1 MEAYIKESIYVLDY
15 QDNVVDAIFISDDH
29 RTPGYA
35 YSVNIEDAN
44 TGYSNLSFT
53 MPNYIN
59 DETGNSVINPK
70 LKLLTPLVKLRYRRE
85 VYYRG
90 IGDKET
96 INTSEPNNLG
106 EYGIFQAMTY
116 PRTNEPDGMIEDYIM
131 DYIVQPT
138 QKNRSNLEI
147 STQFN
152 AIDYP
157 RFNLSKKHFGL
168 TFADESVTHSD
179 WSIYDKTPMSIPGT
193 IKYIKWDA
201 SKYGA
206 YSQVEVWDPA
216 NATQYPLTNDDLD
229 SFLQHTEL
237 WSYGVAATVFYW
249 PTISTARY
257 DGILYNAD
265 DYLTLTVYPK
275 MLAEDITDPDIIE
288 TTLDRYTATWNQ
300 LIQNRWYLTPNNA
313 CNYLLHIL
321 ETTNWTIKNS
331 NDRYDGTYTTSTQY
345 ADEDARIAGIRS
357 LISSAPHN
365 VEHYVIVKEFK
376 THDGHYKDTLNR
388 KEDLP
393 SSANKDDRYFILTK
407 DSNNKIINTVMYVW
421 DGTKWYE
428 EVDDKDYC
436 RTSFWTWD
444 TETNRFEE
452 ATERAWTSSIDKKT
466 GVLYD
471 VDPCETEVATPE
483 GSSEHFEITE
493 YRASLNLSDSN
504 CYNAIT
510 ALCKE
515 FQLYPIFDCINRT
528 VSLKQFAGKN
538 YGLTYRIGSNI
549 NSDWVKADGEKVIT
563 KLRCYGGIR
572 PDGSEQINLGDA
584 NRTYIDD
591 GVNPDTLIP
600 WDPNN
605 PKYIAKRS
613 PYGTEYVYNFKWMY
627 DNGWMTKQ
635 QILDL
640 YALNQQI
647 NDKNKDFLATYA
659 ENFTSTNDAYVQSTV
674 AYDANNEEFLA
685 CLNSMANTYYKV
697 PSNPSM
703 GKFTAFPYAPKGTEL
718 RDGKYYV
725 KMYHCYACGYTHAGT
740 APNRCPN
747 SGCKAPEG
755 HIEQKYVYIP
765 VFDDFRALVPG
776 DAPDRERPQS
786 KGFYQAILEQ
796 LGTTFARNNISIVD
810 LIQTAPIDNLTDEK
824 KFIIA
829 GQEFYD
835 KSGNLYNWND
845 YVSKWQE
852 YYGYMLDYQRSMEN
866 NLQRCKDLEVQYNIY
881 ADEIQAIEDE
891 IQDRFGDYIVEGK
904 YKDEEIAYEA
914 ILLNKSLEASDK
926 YCIPQITY
934 NLNVIDTTGMIEY
947 RRGVPAVCND
957 IVNVLNNVGQIVPHV
972 GDYCAIFDERMGLTG
987 QQGLITNIKRILDD
1001 PKSNTITLDT
1011 AYHDAD
1017 ELVGNIINATNTVL
1031 NHSDVYARTAILNTD
1046 GTIAGS
1052 ALADSLEKSLTD
1064 NISIVGVKGSSL
1076 LDSNGLTVTDPKDAE
1091 RKLKYTGAGVY
1102 GTVDNGA
1109 TWQSMMTPDG
1119 INANYINAGSIDT
1132 KNIQIMSGRYGKVV
1146 LDSLGFA
1153 VKDNPTLK
1161 YTLPTTVD
1169 SDGFLNWSNTNLKAF
1184 LGVNRGNE
1192 GLLYLNGQMQ
1202 ITGGSKIG
1210 NWVVGEKDLY
1220 NSTKKI
1226 YLSPDGVDK
1235 TILSNTDKKTF
1246 VAGDNF
1252 AVTTSGKLL
1261 ATGADLTGKIVITDD
1276 NSEMNAG
1283 TIGGWTSTGD
1293 GLKKGQL
1300 VLSPSGNAIT
1310 GTVYDS
1316 TERSD
1321 WGIYMNGKFGVTT
1334 NGDVYMT
1341 GAHIKGNIYADS
1353 GTFNGT
1359 VYASSGSFSGS
1370 ITTTNLNASGTVTI
1384 GNARITEATITN
1396 SSIDAA
1402 NINTGTLNSARI
1414 PNLSAGKISSGML
1427 EIYNNV
1433 GFLKMGYASSGW
1445 TNHPYVSALNV
1456 ASQGS
1461 NAGGISFRTST
1472 DRNSAGNEGARI
1484 AYSSTYGQLY
1494 MRSSGA
1500 INTSSGGSTAMDS
1513 SGYLRLSAGNSGAAG
1528 SNTGSVYI
1536 TASAHITIHA
1546 GSGGHVYAGANG
1558 WNGGSNA
1565 WVTTDKGDISSRST
1579 KTNIKEMESEV
1590 YDDALKMLKNMK
1602 LYTYDYK
1609 YDLYDNKSQ
1618 YGFILDEIE
1627 QEDKKHHFLD
1637 ITNRPAWTRGRYI
1650 NFDMSEKPENDKS
1663 VSVIETKH
1671 YDRDVFSKYLLTC
1684 IKALQNKID
1693 ELEKQIKKEETN

>member
-1 MEAYIKESIYVLDY
+1 MEVYIKESIYVLDY

-116 PRTNEPDGMIEDYIM
+116 PRANEPDGMIEDYVM
-131 DYIVQPT
+131 DYIVQPA

-168 TFADESVTHSD
+168 TFADESVTRSD
-179 WSIYDKTPMSIPGT
+179 WSIYDKTPKSIPGT
-193 IKYIKWDA
+193 IKYIKWEA

-206 YSQVEVWDPA
+206 YSQIEVWDPA
-216 NATQYPLTNDDLD
+216 NATQYPLTNDDLN

-300 LIQNRWYLTPNNA
+300 LVQNRWYLTPNNA

-331 NDRYDGTYTTSTQY
+331 SDRYDGTYTTSTQY

-376 THDGHYKDTLNR
+376 TNDNHYKGTLNR

-471 VDPCETEVATPE
+471 VDPCETEIATPE
-483 GSSEHFEITE
+483 GATEHFEITE
-493 YRASLNLSDSN
+493 YTAHLNLSDSN

-627 DNGWMTKQ
+627 DNGWMTKE
-635 QILDL
+635 QILEL

-647 NDKNKDFLATYA
+647 NDKNKEFLATYA
-659 ENFTSTNDAYVQSTV
+659 ENFKSTTDAYVQSTV
-674 AYDANNEEFLA
+674 AYDSNNEEFLA

-740 APNRCPN
+740 APSRCPK

-891 IQDRFGDYIVEGK
+891 IQDKFGDYIVEGK
-904 YKDEEIAYEA
+904 YKDEEIVYEA

-1076 LDSNGLTVTDPKDAE
+1076 LDSSGLTVTDPKDAE

-1109 TWQSMMTPDG
+1109 TWQSMMTPNG

-1161 YTLPTTVD
+1161 YTLPTTTD
-1169 SDGFLNWSNTNLKAF
+1169 ADGFLNWSNSNLKAF
-1184 LGVNRGNE
+1184 LGVNRENE
-1192 GLLYLNGQMQ
+1192 GLLYLKGQMQ
-1202 ITGGSKIG
+1202 VTGGSKIG
-1210 NWVVGEKDLY
+1210 NWVVGTNDLY
-1220 NSTKKI
+1220 NVGKTI
-1226 YLSPDGVDK
+1226 YLSPGGISKPVNGTNHNMTFWANNNFGVDTNGKLYATGADISGKVIVTDDNSSVNAGTVGGLTSTPNGLSSGDTIVLSPTGYNGTVTIK
-1235 TILSNTDKKTF
+1235 TGVSSNGPWAIYSK
-1246 VAGDNF
+1246 GNF
-1252 AVTTSGKLL
+1252 GVTTSGTLWAKNGKFGGQIEADSGHIAGYTIEGDTLYGSQVGMDAESGGHYAFWAGAGVNDTGNAPFRVGHDGSL
-1261 ATGADLTGKIVITDD
+1261 YASSATIKGNITAT
-1276 NSEMNAG
+1276 SG
-1283 TIGGWTSTGD
+1283 TIGGCSISNGS
-1293 GLKKGQL
+1293 L
-1300 VLSPSGNAIT
+1300 VVPSGN
-1310 GTVYDS
+1310 V
-1316 TERSD
+1316 
-1321 WGIYMNGKFGVTT
+1321 
-1334 NGDVYMT
+1334 
-1341 GAHIKGNIYADS
+1341 S
-1353 GTFNGT
+1353 GTFK
-1359 VYASSGSFSGS
+1359 
-1370 ITTTNLNASGTVTI
+1370 
-1384 GNARITEATITN
+1384 
-1396 SSIDAA
+1396 A
-1402 NINTGTLNSARI
+1402 N
-1414 PNLSAGKISSGML
+1414 KISG
-1427 EIYNNV
+1427 
-1433 GFLKMGYASSGW
+1433 GK
-1445 TNHPYVSALNV
+1445 LN
-1456 ASQGS
+1456 
-1461 NAGGISFRTST
+1461 I
-1472 DRNSAGNEGARI
+1472 GAN
-1484 AYSSTYGQLY
+1484 G
-1494 MRSSGA
+1494 
-1500 INTSSGGSTAMDS
+1500 
-1513 SGYLRLSAGNSGAAG
+1513 GYLRVGEGYTHPEVSGLNITG
-1528 SNTGSVYI
+1528 SNGVDFNGNGVSDLGSINLQGGGTGQTFTLSNIGTNFEWHTSGLTGI
-1536 TASAHITIHA
+1536 T
-1546 GSGGHVYAGANG
+1546 GVKY
-1558 WNGGSNA
+1558 
-1565 WVTTDKGDISSRST
+1565 V
-1579 KTNIKEMESEV
+1579 
-1590 YDDALKMLKNMK
+1590 
-1602 LYTYDYK
+1602 K
-1609 YDLYDNKSQ
+1609 YDLTFK
-1618 YGFILDEIE
+1618 YGICIGR
-1627 QEDKKHHFLD
+1627 
-1637 ITNRPAWTRGRYI
+1637 TNQGTVKI
-1650 NFDMSEKPENDKS
+1650 NWD
-1663 VSVIETKH
+1663 
-1671 YDRDVFSKYLLTC
+1671 
-1684 IKALQNKID
+1684 
-1693 ELEKQIKKEETN
+1693 

>member
-1 MEAYIKESIYVLDY
+1 MEVYIKESIYVLDY

-35 YSVNIEDAN
+35 YNVNIEDAN

-59 DETGNSVINPK
+59 DETGNLVINPK

-90 IGDKET
+90 VGDKET

-116 PRTNEPDGMIEDYIM
+116 PRTNEPDGIIEDYIM

-168 TFADESVTHSD
+168 TFADETSTRSD

-206 YSQVEVWDPA
+206 FSTVETWDPA
-216 NATQYPLTNDDLD
+216 TATSYPLTNDDLN

-249 PTISTARY
+249 PTISSARY
-257 DGILYNAD
+257 DGILYNVD

-288 TTLDRYTATWNQ
+288 TTLDHYTATWNQ
-300 LIQNRWYLTPNNA
+300 LIQNKWFLTPNNA

-331 NDRYDGTYTTSTQY
+331 NDRYDGTYTTNTQY
-345 ADEDARIAGIRS
+345 TDEDTRIAGIRS
-357 LISSAPHN
+357 LLSSAPHN
-365 VEHYVIVKEFK
+365 VEHYVIVKEFR
-376 THDGHYKDTLNR
+376 TDDGHYKGTLNN

-428 EVDDKDYC
+428 DLDDKDYC

-444 TETNRFEE
+444 TDSERFEE
-452 ATERAWTSSIDKKT
+452 ATDRAWTSSIDKKT

-471 VDPCETEVATPE
+471 VDPCETEIATPE
-483 GSSEHFEITE
+483 GASEHFEITE
-493 YRASLNLSDSN
+493 YRAYLNLSDSN

-538 YGLTYRIGSNI
+538 YGLTYRLGSNI

-572 PDGSEQINLGDA
+572 PDGSEPINLGDA

-591 GVNPDTLIP
+591 GVDPDTVVP

-659 ENFTSTNDAYVQSTV
+659 ENLVQTTDAWVQAKV
-674 AYDANNEEFLA
+674 GYDANNEEYLA
-685 CLNSMANTYYKV
+685 CITAMANTYYKV
-697 PSNPSM
+697 PSNPSL
-703 GKFTAFPYAPKGTEL
+703 GRFVAFPYAPAGTVL
-718 RDGKYYV
+718 RNGKYYTP
-725 KMYHCYACGYTHAGT
+725 MYHCYSCGYTHAGT
-740 APNRCPN
+740 APGTCPN
-747 SGCKAPEG
+747 SGCKAPTG

-765 VFDDFRALVPG
+765 VFDDFTAQVPG
-776 DAPDRERPQS
+776 DAPDRLRPQS

-796 LGTTFARNNISIVD
+796 LGSDFARANISIID
-810 LIQTAPIDNLTDEK
+810 LIQTAPIDGLTDEK
-824 KFIIA
+824 KFIIG

-866 NLQRCKDLEVQYNIY
+866 NLQRCKDLEVQKNIFD
-881 ADEIQAIEDE
+881 DEIQVIEDE

-904 YKDEEIAYEA
+904 YKDEEIVYEA

-957 IVNVLNNVGQIVPHV
+957 IVNVLNNIGQIVPHA

-987 QQGLITNIKRILDD
+987 QQGLITNIKRVLDD

-1011 AYHDAD
+1011 AYHNAD

-1031 NHSDVYARTAILNTD
+1031 NHNDVYARTAILNTD

-1052 ALADSLEKSLTD
+1052 ALSDSLEKASTE
-1064 NISIVGVKGSSL
+1064 NVSIVGVKGSSL
-1076 LDSNGLTVTDPKDAE
+1076 LDSTGLTVTDPKDAE

-1102 GTVDNGA
+1102 GTVDNGV

-1161 YTLPTTVD
+1161 YTLPTTTD
-1169 SDGFLNWSNTNLKAF
+1169 ADGFLDWSNSNLKAF
-1184 LGVNRGNE
+1184 LGVNRENE

-1210 NWVVGEKDLY
+1210 NWVVGSSDLY
-1220 NSTKKI
+1220 NAGKTI
-1226 YLSPDGVDK
+1226 YLSPNGISKTVNGTTANMTFYANGNFGVD
-1235 TILSNTDKKTF
+1235 
-1246 VAGDNF
+1246 
-1252 AVTTSGKLL
+1252 TSGKMYAKDAVIEGNIT
-1261 ATGADLTGKIVITDD
+1261 ATSGKI
-1276 NSEMNAG
+1276 AG
-1283 TIGGWTSTGD
+1283 YTITGD
-1293 GLKKGQL
+1293 TLYGSQVGMDAESGGHYAFWAGAS
-1300 VLSPSGNAIT
+1300 VDNSGNAPFRVGHDGSLYAASATIT
-1310 GTVYDS
+1310 GTISGS
-1316 TERSD
+1316 TITGSTIS
-1321 WGIYMNGKFGVTT
+1321 GNTISGGSVSGTT
-1334 NGDVYMT
+1334 ISG
-1341 GAHIKGNIYADS
+1341 GSIKGTTISGGSVSGSAISGGTINVAKNGGYLRMGAGANWTKHPLVSGLNVDSAVVINGVELSVPTTSRLRCYGDFQAANYYCVGGSIHANNYVANNAINLLAGGSSGSASGGGILLRTGSGHITLDAANGGGTCYAHSSGYSNSRIYTAAE
-1353 GTFNGT
+1353 
-1359 VYASSGSFSGS
+1359 ASSGRNIKDNIVKFKKSDYQEAL
-1370 ITTTNLNASGTVTI
+1370 NLLK
-1384 GNARITEATITN
+1384 
-1396 SSIDAA
+1396 SID
-1402 NINTGTLNSARI
+1402 
-1414 PNLSAGKISSGML
+1414 
-1427 EIYNNV
+1427 IY
-1433 GFLKMGYASSGW
+1433 S
-1445 TNHPYVSALNV
+1445 
-1456 ASQGS
+1456 
-1461 NAGGISFRTST
+1461 
-1472 DRNSAGNEGARI
+1472 
-1484 AYSSTYGQLY
+1484 
-1494 MRSSGA
+1494 
-1500 INTSSGGSTAMDS
+1500 
-1513 SGYLRLSAGNSGAAG
+1513 
-1528 SNTGSVYI
+1528 
-1536 TASAHITIHA
+1536 
-1546 GSGGHVYAGANG
+1546 
-1558 WNGGSNA
+1558 
-1565 WVTTDKGDISSRST
+1565 
-1579 KTNIKEMESEV
+1579 
-1590 YDDALKMLKNMK
+1590 
-1602 LYTYDYK
+1602 YDYK
-1609 YDLYDNKSQ
+1609 YDLYNKRNQ
-1618 YGFILDEIE
+1618 YGFIIDEIE
-1627 QEDKKHHFLD
+1627 KNKGYDKFFDFHSEMANIYGEHLDFSMEDIGIIPDGK
-1637 ITNRPAWTRGRYI
+1637 
-1650 NFDMSEKPENDKS
+1650 
-1663 VSVIETKH
+1663 IEVKQ
-1671 YDRDVFSKYLLTC
+1671 YDRDVLDKFLLTC
-1684 IKALQNKID
+1684 IKALQDKID
-1693 ELEKQIKKEETN
+1693 KLERQIKKEETN